1 MEDVARAARVNRT
14 TVSRALKNDPRLTAA
29 TIAAVQQVAAQIGYR
44 SNPLVAALMAQRAG
58 RRSGVELGTIAYIT
72 SELERHQHPVLREFQ
87 AGARQRA
94 EQTGY
99 RLEAFELTAN
109 GMTGARLSA
118 VLQARGIR
126 GILIAPR
133 AEPRARLNLDW
144 GQFASAAL
152 GYSLLRP
159 MLHRAASH
167 SFHGALLALREL
179 RKLGYRRI
187 GFCMDSGVSQR
198 VDENWLAGFLVYQS
212 HHPRDK
218 LSLLIE
224 AGFNA
229 ESFHRWCKQ
238 ERPEVIVTDNHAF
251 EFHGLKKCGLRVP
264 EEVGFVSLAW
274 SEESPHQ
281 SGINQNS
288 PSVAAAAVDMII
300 GQLQR
305 NETGVPLHPK
315 TTLIEGT
322 WVPGST
328 APGPAGSSKGKTGL
342 EAPVS

>member
-1 MEDVARAARVNRT
+1 
-14 TVSRALKNDPRLTAA
+14 LAA
-29 TIAAVQQVAAQIGYR
+29 TLSYR

-72 SELERHQHPVLREFQ
+72 SGLERFRHPVLRDFQ

-126 GILIAPR
+126 GVLIAPR
-133 AEPRARLNLDW
+133 AEPRTRLNLDW
-144 GQFASAAL
+144 DKFSSATL
-152 GYSLLRP
+152 GFSLLRP

-167 SFHGALLALREL
+167 GFHAALLALREL
-179 RKLGYRRI
+179 RRLGYRRI
-187 GFCMDSGVSQR
+187 GFCMDTGVSQR

-212 HHPRDK
+212 HHPKDK
-218 LSLLIE
+218 HSLLIE
-224 AGFNA
+224 EGFNA
-229 ESFHRWCKQ
+229 ESFHRWYEQ
-238 ERPEVIVTDNHAF
+238 ERPEVIVTDNHGF
-251 EFHGLKKCGLRVP
+251 EFGALRPHGLRVP
-264 EEVGFVSLAW
+264 EEVGFVTLAW

-281 SGINQNS
+281 AGVNQNS
-288 PSVAAAAVDMII
+288 RQVAAAAVDMII

-328 APGPAGSSKGKTGL
+328 APGPGR
-342 EAPVS
+342 